1 MAMPLSTRAE
11 CWVWYGLAIGAVVM
25 RYQSQYLVRKR
36 RFFDKMTIDDILMAI
51 IVLIY
56 TTSISALYIYFDIVA
71 TTDFDALTPD
81 EYAAVGRKMGILNIL
96 SETTMQ
102 TTLWGN
108 KCCLL
113 LLYNRL
119 TSLFGHYRKTWVS
132 VAAYTGLAYVAV
144 IVSLYGGWC
153 RPFSEYMELQ
163 PENGESLPRLEADG
177 MRSAVPRTSYWKEAD
192 SCFFSG
198 MLDME
203 ELQHIANHDEPIDG
217 SGASSNPGYINQP
230 VKDENRKMLCAILT
244 KVAVFTYSTDF
255 VWFMWCVRETSTAML
270 VGNLVLGMPTLRAA
284 WRCVFP
290 QSSITPLR
298 DGESS
303 AGTGETYATYNT
315 AKKVSRVG
323 SDAWSAGE
331 QQHHHGGGPSQW
343 NSPPAARAA
352 ISSVYTDFE
361 LYGKAGAKGES
372 RRLSMGSEHV

>member
-1 MAMPLSTRAE
+1 MALPLSTRAE
-11 CWVWYGLAIGAVVM
+11 CWVWYSLAIGAVVM

-36 RFFDKMTIDDILMAI
+36 RFFDKMTVDDMLMAI

-56 TTSISALYIYFDIVA
+56 TTSIAALYIYFDIVA
-71 TTDFDALTPD
+71 TTDFDALTPN
-81 EYAAVGRKMGILNIL
+81 EYAAVGRKMGILNIV
-96 SETTMQ
+96 SETSMQ
-102 TTLWGN
+102 TTLWA
-108 KCCLL
+108 LL
-113 LLYNRL
+113 PSLLQHKVL
-119 TSLFGHYRKTWVS
+119 TIGSLFGHYQKTWVS

-163 PENGESLPRLEADG
+163 PENMLLLIPVTLISRLKMKFG
-177 MRSAVPRTSYWKEAD
+177 KKLLLI
-192 SCFFSG
+192 CLFSMG
-198 MLDME
+198 
-203 ELQHIANHDEPIDG
+203 
-217 SGASSNPGYINQP
+217 
-230 VKDENRKMLCAILT
+230 VFVMLCAILT

-290 QSSITPLR
+290 QSRNTPLR

-315 AKKVSRVG
+315 VKKVSRVG
-323 SDAWSAGE
+323 SDAWSAAE
-331 QQHHHGGGPSQW
+331 QQQQQQQQQQQHGGGPSQW
-343 NSPPAARAA
+343 NSPPAARVA

-372 RRLSMGSEHV
+372 RRLSMGSENV

>member
-71 TTDFDALTPD
+71 TTDFDALAPD

-96 SETTMQ
+96 SETSMQ

-119 TSLFGHYRKTWVS
+119 TLFGHYRKTWVS

-163 PENGESLPRLEADG
+163 PENAECLTWKNYNILQITMNLSTDLVLLLIPVTLISRLKMKIG
-177 MRSAVPRTSYWKEAD
+177 KKLLLI
-192 SCFFSG
+192 CLFSMG
-198 MLDME
+198 
-203 ELQHIANHDEPIDG
+203 
-217 SGASSNPGYINQP
+217 
-230 VKDENRKMLCAILT
+230 VFVMLCAILT

-290 QSSITPLR
+290 QSTSTPLR

-323 SDAWSAGE
+323 SDAWSAAE
-331 QQHHHGGGPSQW
+331 QQHHHDGGGPSQW
-343 NSPPAARAA
+343 NAPPATRVA